1 MTAVDK
7 FDEMI
12 FIDPYADVPH
22 PGDDGSV
29 VGQPAAG
36 IRSRLLKMSDLRNL
50 PQPAP
55 LITSLMDLDT
65 LALLY
70 GRRGSYKSFLA
81 LDWALCV
88 AYGRRWHSQAVTA
101 GPVLYVCAEGAHGVD
116 QRIDA
121 WKRHNGVIGDTDELD
136 TLPEAINL
144 LSPSSAGELADVA
157 RDIGAR
163 LVILDTWARCTVGG
177 EENSTKDMGLAIEQA
192 DVIRRR
198 SGACVLAVHHSGK
211 DSTAGARGSSALE
224 AAFDSV
230 FEVSATDD
238 VVTLK
243 TTKQKHHS
251 EGNPWYLRAVPEG
264 ESVVL
269 GLRSTDTDDISASV
283 LETLAGLAEVQLPG
297 GVSASNW
304 LVVVDRP
311 EQTFYRHRK
320 LLLTTGLI
328 TNVGS
333 DKQPRYLVSDAGATA
348 LS

>member
-7 FDEMI
+7 FDEMTY
-12 FIDPYADVPH
+12 IDPYADVPH

-29 VGQPAAG
+29 IGQPPAG
-36 IRSRLLKMSDLRNL
+36 IRSRLLKMIALRNL
-50 PQPAP
+50 PQPAT
-55 LITSLMDLDT
+55 LITSLMDVDT

-70 GRRGSYKSFLA
+70 GRRGSYKSFFA
-81 LDWALCV
+81 LDWAMCV

-136 TLPEAINL
+136 SLPEAIKL

-211 DSTAGARGSSALE
+211 DSTAGARCSSALE

-238 VVTLK
+238 VVI
-243 TTKQKHHS
+243 
-251 EGNPWYLRAVPEG
+251 P
-264 ESVVL
+264 
-269 GLRSTDTDDISASV
+269 
-283 LETLAGLAEVQLPG
+283 
-297 GVSASNW
+297 
-304 LVVVDRP
+304 
-311 EQTFYRHRK
+311 
-320 LLLTTGLI
+320 
-328 TNVGS
+328 
-333 DKQPRYLVSDAGATA
+333 PRYLVSDAGTATLPRCHA
-348 LS
+348 AKRQTAMRRRDNRSIYCQRHTLPLGGGSGSHPATNGPNVAQVARPNTERENAEQPVSDTPDTTQQLIEQKRSQR

>member
-7 FDEMI
+7 FDEMTY
-12 FIDPYADVPH
+12 IDPYADVPH

-29 VGQPAAG
+29 IGQPPAG
-36 IRSRLLKMSDLRNL
+36 IRSRLLKMIALRNL
-50 PQPAP
+50 PQPAT
-55 LITSLMDLDT
+55 LITSLMDVDT

-81 LDWALCV
+81 LDWAMCM
-88 AYGRRWHSQAVTA
+88 AYGRRWHFQAVTA
-101 GPVLYVCAEGAHGVD
+101 GPVLYVCAQGAHGVD

-136 TLPEAINL
+136 TLPEAIKL

-211 DSTAGARGSSALE
+211 DSTASARGSSALE

-238 VVTLK
+238 VVI
-243 TTKQKHHS
+243 
-251 EGNPWYLRAVPEG
+251 P
-264 ESVVL
+264 
-269 GLRSTDTDDISASV
+269 
-283 LETLAGLAEVQLPG
+283 
-297 GVSASNW
+297 
-304 LVVVDRP
+304 
-311 EQTFYRHRK
+311 
-320 LLLTTGLI
+320 
-328 TNVGS
+328 
-333 DKQPRYLVSDAGATA
+333 PRYLVSDAGTATLPNDRLPCDVVTIGQSTA
-348 LS
+348 SATPSL